1 MHFVH
6 APPGIFV
13 LEITGNLHDKRL
25 KKKREAS
32 HAANMRRAHT
42 DAMVKEH
49 RIEPR
54 ERIALPLNLGN
65 GGQGMTRDISASG
78 LFFETDREQRLG
90 GLIDFEIEF
99 DRIGGLMKFKAQG
112 EIVRIEERADK
123 SGAALKFLVTR
134 LEPVE

>member
-1 MHFVH
+1 
-6 APPGIFV
+6 
-13 LEITGNLHDKRL
+13 
-25 KKKREAS
+25 
-32 HAANMRRAHT
+32 
-42 DAMVKEH
+42 MVKEH